1 MESVDQY
8 LRRAAEKVAEKSS
21 DPYIRRLYVDIA
33 EHWRDIASA
42 AREIERG
49 RDLWKWSFEKFRTW
63 SFLTI
68 PTCRFIADLATIGS
82 PLRRLPITERWSDS
96 RRPFY

>member
-21 DPYIRRLYVDIA
+21 DPYIRRFYVDIA

-42 AREIERG
+42 AREIGARPLEMVVREISNLVVIF
-49 RDLWKWSFEKFRTW
+49 DNTYLQ
-63 SFLTI
+63 I
-68 PTCRFIADLATIGS
+68 YCRLGHH
-82 PLRRLPITERWSDS
+82 RITAPQASDH
-96 RRPFY
+96 